1 MNPFKKRTGVIPT
14 HFTGRTDELK
24 ELRRIYN
31 STRGGDA
38 GHIIIYGPKGIGK
51 TCLLLKFQVEMES
64 LDSDTYCI
72 RIPLVEGKFFDIYSL
87 IVDTSAESLGIKISS
102 FWETING
109 LGVNIP
115 FAGGFTISRDIPP
128 TSPSVALRKILETI
142 YHKLE
147 GKNPVLILLFD
158 DLQRIIIN
166 ENTERVLSILQNA
179 LIELNLQG
187 FKIMFIATSS
197 HDIFSKIQDHTDS
210 AIRTFD
216 PYEIKPLS
224 LDEVREAIRVP
235 SGKEGITFEEDVLER
250 IYEVTEGNPY
260 YLQVIA
266 HNCFEESVDNRVS
279 IQEFEKSFPTALNFL
294 ALREFNYMYEKSSG
308 EERKILTVFAESN
321 SKVLTYKEIKEDKI
335 IKSEP
340 SKVLRN
346 MIDKNLII
354 KKSRGKYKLRDRM
367 FKEYLSTY
375 KPYKLNGTL

>member
-14 HFTGRTDELK
+14 HFTGRNDELK

-31 STRGGDA
+31 STTEGDA

-51 TCLLLKFQVEMES
+51 TCLLLKFQLEMES

-102 FWETING
+102 FWETIKG
-109 LGVNIP
+109 LGINIP

-128 TSPSVALRKILETI
+128 TSPSVALRKILESI
-142 YHKLE
+142 CHKLE
-147 GKNPVLILLFD
+147 GENPVLILLFD

-166 ENTERVLSILQNA
+166 EDTERVLSILQNA

-187 FKIMFIATSS
+187 FKIMFIATGS
-197 HDIFSKIQDHTDS
+197 HDIFSKIQDRTDS

-224 LDEVREAIRVP
+224 LDEVREAIEVP

-321 SKVLTYKEIKEDKI
+321 SQVLTYKEIKEDRI

-346 MIDKNLII
+346 LIDKNLII

-367 FKEYLSTY
+367 FKEYLRTY
-375 KPYKLNGTL
+375 KPYKLNGTI